1 MPNRPSP
8 ARHARPCFR
17 TPTDRCNRRVPEAT
31 VSGGP
36 RDGFHNVVV
45 LRVGVGAAV
54 KRSRQRRG
62 GSVSLSVWSR
72 CGVDGDGDGAAAVV
86 VVTRVR
92 KAERSHGQSDSH
104 SVALLCT

>member
-8 ARHARPCFR
+8 ARPKRPCFR

-31 VSGGP
+31 DGGGP

-45 LRVGVGAAV
+45 LWVGVGAAG
-54 KRSRQRRG
+54 RCRG
-62 GSVSLSVWSR
+62 W
-72 CGVDGDGDGAAAVV
+72 CGRGAESTAAAAAVV

-104 SVALLCT
+104 SAALLCT